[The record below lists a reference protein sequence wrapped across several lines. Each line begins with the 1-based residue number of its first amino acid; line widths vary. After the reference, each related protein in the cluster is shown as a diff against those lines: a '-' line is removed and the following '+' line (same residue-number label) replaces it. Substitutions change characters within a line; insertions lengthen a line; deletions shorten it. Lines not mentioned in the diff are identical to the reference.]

1 VVQKKKTNDPIMKKS
16 KHVALTVLAVL
27 VLGLT
32 RADAQTQAVPT
43 PDEVAQALGFTD
55 AEIAQIKGGQII
67 TKDLKEGSD
76 KELAGV
82 VGAFFT
88 QPIADLTGLALDG
101 KLMDSDP
108 TILAH
113 QVWKPDASAD
123 EAFTGIALV
132 PNESSEAQFFL
143 QSSAGGRLNLS
154 AEEIDQFRKLKS
166 PSGQAVNAVSAQ
178 LQAMLKARYQ
188 AYQQM
193 GLAGIAPY
201 ARGGRNTASPST
213 ELALAIH
220 ESLPG
225 ERVPGLRQA
234 LLNYPADPLPAMEHR
249 FLWYKQTV
257 ENRPTFILADRSSL
271 RAADAAVL
279 TEEQF
284 YVSHSYNSNF
294 IIGGCFTVQGG
305 TLVFY
310 MNRTFTDLVAGFG
323 SSLKHGIG
331 RGQMLSAVAANL
343 QRIRT
348 QLQK

>member
-1 VVQKKKTNDPIMKKS
+1 MRYIKQTT
-16 KHVALTVLAVL
+16 VAVLAVL
-27 VLGLT
+27 FLGLA
-32 RADAQTQAVPT
+32 RAGAQTPAAPT
-43 PDEVAQALGFTD
+43 PDEVAKALGFTD
-55 AEIAQIKGGQII
+55 AEIGQIKGGQIVS
-67 TKDLKEGSD
+67 KDLKEGSD

-82 VGAFFT
+82 LGALFP
-88 QPIADLTGLALDG
+88 QPMAELADLALDG

-123 EAFTGIALV
+123 EAFAGISLA
-132 PNESSEAQFFL
+132 PNETTEAQYFL
-143 QSSAGGRLNLS
+143 QASPGGRLNLS
-154 AEEIDQFRKLKS
+154 TEEIDQFRKL
-166 PSGQAVNAVSAQ
+166 PSGQAVSAVSAQ

-188 AYQQM
+188 AYLQK
-193 GLAGIAPY
+193 GLQGIPPY
-201 ARGGRNTASPST
+201 TRGGRNVASPSK
-213 ELALAIH
+213 ELTLAIH

-225 ERVPGLRQA
+225 ERIPGFRQA
-234 LLNYPADPLPAMEHR
+234 LLNYPADSLTGMEHR
-249 FLWYKQTV
+249 FFWYKQTV
-257 ENRPTFILADRSSL
+257 ENRPTFILADRASL
-271 RAADAAVL
+271 RTADAAVL

-284 YVSHSYNSNF
+284 YVGHSYNSNF

-310 MNRTFTDLVAGFG
+310 MNRTFTDQVAGFG
-323 SSLKHGIG
+323 SGLKHSIG

>member
-1 VVQKKKTNDPIMKKS
+1 MLLHPLQRLRKP
-16 KHVALTVLAVL
+16 
-27 VLGLT
+27 
-32 RADAQTQAVPT
+32 RRP
-43 PDEVAQALGFTD
+43 PDEVAKALGFTD
-55 AEIAQIKGGQII
+55 AEIGQIKGGQIVS
-67 TKDLKEGSD
+67 KDLKEGSD

-82 VGAFFT
+82 IGALFP
-88 QPIADLTGLALDG
+88 QPINELVDLALDG

-123 EAFTGIALV
+123 EAFAGIGLA
-132 PNESSEAQFFL
+132 PNEASEAQFFL
-143 QSSAGGRLNLS
+143 QASADGRLNLS
-154 AEEIDQFRKLKS
+154 TEEIDQFRKLKA
-166 PSGQAVNAVSAQ
+166 PSGQAVSAVSAQ

-188 AYQQM
+188 AYQQK
-193 GLAGIAPY
+193 GLQGIAPY
-201 ARGGRNTASPST
+201 ARGGRNTASPNT
-213 ELALAIH
+213 ELTLAIH

-225 ERVPGLRQA
+225 EWLPGFRQA
-234 LLNYPADPLPAMEHR
+234 LFNYPSDPLRGMEHR

-257 ENRPTFILADRSSL
+257 ENRPTFILADRASL
-271 RAADAAVL
+271 RTADAAVL

-284 YVSHSYNSNF
+284 YVGHSYNSNF

-310 MNRTFTDLVAGFG
+310 MNRTFTDQVAGFG